1 MHKNISMPWISSE
14 AVFWLLH
21 ISTAGKA
28 CMVNGPIFHDIY
40 ALLSL
45 HLFQNIPETWC
56 WKRLTIQTPCSLHI
70 QVSATFLTQ
79 TDAEASFNSPRNTL
93 VFVCAAQ
100 GITHNPAVS
109 QTNAYIKAEKLK
121 QITVH
126 FQYLQL
132 LLWST
137 KINISATGSFL
148 HPIAGSCTTLSHKST
163 DRRAREK
170 QPGHIWFD
178 LTLTD

>member
-1 MHKNISMPWISSE
+1 MDKQWSCFLVATHFHCRKSLYGERSHLPWYLCFVFTASVSKYPRNLALKATDHTNTLFSPHSS
-14 AVFWLLH
+14 
-21 ISTAGKA
+21 
-28 CMVNGPIFHDIY
+28 
-40 ALLSL
+40 LSYVS
-45 HLFQNIPETWC
+45 HTDWC
-56 WKRLTIQTPCSLHI
+56 WS
-70 QVSATFLTQ
+70 V
-79 TDAEASFNSPRNTL
+79 FNSPRNTL

-163 DRRAREK
+163 DGRAREK

-178 LTLTD
+178 LTSTD

>member
-1 MHKNISMPWISSE
+1 MK
-14 AVFWLLH
+14 FWLLH

-28 CMVNGPIFHDIY
+28 CSEQSHLPWYLCFVFTASVSKYPRNLVLKATDHTNTLFSSHSS
-40 ALLSL
+40 LSY
-45 HLFQNIPETWC
+45 
-56 WKRLTIQTPCSLHI
+56 
-70 QVSATFLTQ
+70 VSHTGTCQ
-79 TDAEASFNSPRNTL
+79 SVFNSPRNML
-93 VFVCAAQ
+93 IFVCAAQ
-100 GITHNPAVS
+100 GITHNPCSFPNQCLHKSRKV
-109 QTNAYIKAEKLK
+109 K

-148 HPIAGSCTTLSHKST
+148 HPTAGSCTTLSHKST
-163 DRRAREK
+163 DGRTREK
-170 QPGHIWFD
+170 QPGHTWFD